1 MTSRTCS
8 RLMWLLPYSPPF
20 CIFLIPWN
28 TKTFSFATGCVGCPL
43 CVGFISPSMSSSTFQ
58 ALLLLTLTWQAG
70 YWSKILLWCGLK
82 CVLSQGHVKYQKLA
96 LHDTQIMPINKSM
109 NARWFSNLNMEKS
122 LLISDLR
129 RHDHLICHTNHL
141 VWSQRCPFLSFHPLF
156 HPEFTLSCASGRE
169 TEASCLNFPTFL
181 PTRPFHQNFWSI
193 KTLRSSSVTRTTATP
208 EKFISRSLCGFTW
221 SPPSSPS
228 LDTDLSPT
236 VSLTLPPSPSSP
248 LLPLSRRS
256 PPPPLPFSLLLSVA
270 APRPRHLSFKRFS
283 LFSRLP
289 GKLRHVWVLLTP
301 RTGGV
306 RGWVGGKPGSWLA
319 RCGFEIFAHV
329 ALDNYW
335 WVN

>member
-70 YWSKILLWCGLK
+70 YWSKILLWCGPK

-141 VWSQRCPFLSFHPLF
+141 VWSRRCPFLSFHPLF

-193 KTLRSSSVTRTTATP
+193 KTLGSSSVTRTTATP
-208 EKFISRSLCGFTW
+208 EKLISRSLCGFTW
-221 SPPSSPS
+221 SLLLTQSGHRSVSHCLTHSPS
-228 LDTDLSPT
+228 LPIIPT
-236 VSLTLPPSPSSP
+236 PPSVPSITSSSPPLLSSP
-248 LLPLSRRS
+248 LSGRTSSS
-256 PPPPLPFSLLLSVA
+256 PPFL
-270 APRPRHLSFKRFS
+270 
-283 LFSRLP
+283 
-289 GKLRHVWVLLTP
+289 
-301 RTGGV
+301 
-306 RGWVGGKPGSWLA
+306 
-319 RCGFEIFAHV
+319 
-329 ALDNYW
+329 
-335 WVN
+335 